1 MKALVLILQF
11 SSKFK
16 IDQNKTFLKA
26 VNKIM
31 LKIDHWS
38 KGTSLEIDYCSKG
51 TSLKIDH
58 CSKGTYFYLV
68 VTPIKKKKSE
78 IKITKINEFTS
89 FCSLF
94 LYLSIFYCS

>member
-26 VNKIM
+26 MNKIM

-38 KGTSLEIDYCSKG
+38 KGTSL
-51 TSLKIDH
+51 KIDRW
-58 CSKGTYFYLV
+58 SKGTYFYLT
-68 VTPIKKKKSE
+68 VTPIKKKSE

-94 LYLSIFYCS
+94 LYLSISCCS

>member
-26 VNKIM
+26 MNKIM

-38 KGTSLEIDYCSKG
+38 KGT
-51 TSLKIDH
+51 
-58 CSKGTYFYLV
+58 YFYLI
-68 VTPIKKKKSE
+68 VTPIKKK
-78 IKITKINEFTS
+78 I
-89 FCSLF
+89 
-94 LYLSIFYCS
+94 

>member
-26 VNKIM
+26 MNKIM

-38 KGTSLEIDYCSKG
+38 KGTSL
-51 TSLKIDH
+51 KIDH
-58 CSKGTYFYLV
+58 WSKGTYFYLI
-68 VTPIKKKKSE
+68 VTPIKKKSE
-78 IKITKINEFTS
+78 IKITKINEFMS

-94 LYLSIFYCS
+94 LYLSIFCCP

>member
-26 VNKIM
+26 RNKIM

-38 KGTSLEIDYCSKG
+38 KGTSL
-51 TSLKIDH
+51 KIDH
-58 CSKGTYFYLV
+58 WSKGTYFYLI
-68 VTPIKKKKSE
+68 VTPIKKK
-78 IKITKINEFTS
+78 I
-89 FCSLF
+89 
-94 LYLSIFYCS
+94 